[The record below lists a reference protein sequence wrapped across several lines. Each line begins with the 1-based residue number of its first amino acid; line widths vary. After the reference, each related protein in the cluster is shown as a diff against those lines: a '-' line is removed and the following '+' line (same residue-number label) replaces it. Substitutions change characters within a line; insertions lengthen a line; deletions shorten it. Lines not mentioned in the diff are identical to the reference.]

1 MTTFILI
8 VLAVLLAYAVVV
20 TAFVVK
26 QGRTLRAFRSELY
39 DTVIE
44 LHHTQSRLE
53 GEIGTRKVERD
64 DMIKRHK
71 HLDEVVAGIEIALE
85 NLSVCPVSS
94 AIAPDEPRE
103 KRPKRTYSE
112 AFRNMLVQKYYTLKA
127 ANTGI
132 TITSLAE
139 LEGVP
144 RRTLSN
150 WLKVTDGQ
158 NAADKG

>member
-8 VLAVLLAYAVVV
+8 VLAVLLAYAVLV
-20 TAFVVK
+20 TAFIVK

-53 GEIGTRKVERD
+53 SEIGTRKVERN

-71 HLDEVVAGIEIALE
+71 HLDEVVAGIEITIE
-85 NLSVCPVSS
+85 NLSVCPAAQEV
-94 AIAPDEPRE
+94 APATPPA
-103 KRPKRTYSE
+103 KRSKRTYSE
-112 AFRNMLVQKYYTLKA
+112 AFRNMLVQKYYTLKEE
-127 ANTGI
+127 NTDI

>member
-8 VLAVLLAYAVVV
+8 VLAVLLAYAVLV
-20 TAFVVK
+20 TAFIAK

-39 DTVIE
+39 DSIIS

-53 GEIGTRKVERD
+53 GEIEIRKAERD
-64 DMIKRHK
+64 DMIKRHN
-71 HLDEVVAGIEIALE
+71 HLDEVVGVIEWTLE
-85 NLSVCPVSS
+85 NTKPACALY
-94 AIAPDEPRE
+94 APDEPRE
-103 KRPKRTYSE
+103 KRQKRTYSE
-112 AFRNMLVQKYYTLKA
+112 AFRNQLVQEYYTLKA

>member
-8 VLAVLLAYAVVV
+8 VLAVLLAYAVLV
-20 TAFVVK
+20 TSFIAK
-26 QGRTLRAFRSELY
+26 QGRTLGVFRSELY
-39 DTVIE
+39 DTIID

-53 GEIGTRKVERD
+53 SEIGTRKAERD

-71 HLDEVVAGIEIALE
+71 HLDEVVAGIEITIE
-85 NLSVCPVSS
+85 NLSVCPAAQGV
-94 AIAPDEPRE
+94 ATATPPA
-103 KRPKRTYSE
+103 KRSKRTYSE
-112 AFRNMLVQKYYTLKA
+112 AFRNHLVQEYHVLKA
-127 ANTGI
+127 ADIGV

-139 LEGVP
+139 IEGVP

-150 WLKVTDGQ
+150 WLKGTDGQ

>member
-1 MTTFILI
+1 MTTVILI
-8 VLAVLLAYAVVV
+8 VLAVLLAYAVLV
-20 TAFVVK
+20 TACIVK
-26 QGRTLRAFRSELY
+26 QSGTLRSFRSELY

-53 GEIGTRKVERD
+53 SEIGTRKAERD

-85 NLSVCPVSS
+85 NLSICPVSS

-112 AFRNMLVQKYYTLKA
+112 AFRNMLVQKYYTLKEE
-127 ANTGI
+127 NTDI
-132 TITSLAE
+132 TITSLAK

>member
-1 MTTFILI
+1 MTTVILI
-8 VLAVLLAYAVVV
+8 ILAVLLAYAVLV
-20 TAFVVK
+20 TSFIAK
-26 QGRTLRAFRSELY
+26 QGSTLRVFRNELY
-39 DTVIE
+39 NSIIE

-53 GEIGTRKVERD
+53 GEIDTRKVERD
-64 DMIKRHK
+64 DMMKRHK
-71 HLDEVVAGIEIALE
+71 HLDEVVAGIERTLDNMNPACALY
-85 NLSVCPVSS
+85 
-94 AIAPDEPRE
+94 APDEPRE
-103 KRPKRTYSE
+103 KRHKRTYSE
-112 AFRNMLVQKYYTLKA
+112 AFRNMLVQEYYTLKA

>member
-1 MTTFILI
+1 MTTVILI
-8 VLAVLLAYAVVV
+8 VLAVLLAYAVLV
-20 TAFVVK
+20 TAFIAK
-26 QGRTLRAFRSELY
+26 QSGTLKAFRSELY

-53 GEIGTRKVERD
+53 SEIGTRKVERD

-85 NLSVCPVSS
+85 NPSVCPVSS
-94 AIAPDEPRE
+94 AIAPEPRE

-112 AFRNMLVQKYYTLKA
+112 AFRNMLVQKYYTLKEE
-127 ANTGI
+127 NTDI

>member
-8 VLAVLLAYAVVV
+8 VLAVLLAYAVLV
-20 TAFVVK
+20 TAFIAK
-26 QGRTLRAFRSELY
+26 QGRTLRVFRSELY
-39 DTVIE
+39 DAIIE

-53 GEIGTRKVERD
+53 SEIGTRKAERD

-94 AIAPDEPRE
+94 AIAPEPPA
-103 KRPKRTYSE
+103 KRSKRTYSE
-112 AFRNMLVQKYYTLKA
+112 AFRNMLVQKYYTLKEE
-127 ANTGI
+127 NTDI

-150 WLKVTDGQ
+150 WLKGTDGQ

>member
-8 VLAVLLAYAVVV
+8 VLSVLLAYAVVV

-71 HLDEVVAGIEIALE
+71 HLDEVVVGIEIALE
-85 NLSVCPVSS
+85 NLSVCPAAQGV
-94 AIAPDEPRE
+94 APATPPA
-103 KRPKRTYSE
+103 KRSKRTYSE
-112 AFRNMLVQKYYTLKA
+112 AFRNMLVQKYYTLKDE
-127 ANTGI
+127 NTDI

-150 WLKVTDGQ
+150 WLKGTDGQ

>member
-1 MTTFILI
+1 MTTVILI
-8 VLAVLLAYAVVV
+8 VLAVLLAYAVLA
-20 TAFVVK
+20 TSFIAK
-26 QGRTLRAFRSELY
+26 QGRTLRVFRSELY
-39 DTVIE
+39 NAIIE

-53 GEIGTRKVERD
+53 SEIDTRKAERD

-71 HLDEVVAGIEIALE
+71 HLDEVVAGIERTLDNMKPACTLY
-85 NLSVCPVSS
+85 
-94 AIAPDEPRE
+94 APDEPRE
-103 KRPKRTYSE
+103 KRHKRTYSE
-112 AFRNMLVQKYYTLKA
+112 AFRNMLVQEYYTLKA

-150 WLKVTDGQ
+150 WLKGTDGQ

>member
-8 VLAVLLAYAVVV
+8 VLAVLLAYAVLV
-20 TAFVVK
+20 TAFIAK

-39 DTVIE
+39 DAIIE

-71 HLDEVVAGIEIALE
+71 HLDEVVAGIERTLDNMKPACALY
-85 NLSVCPVSS
+85 
-94 AIAPDEPRE
+94 APDEPRA
-103 KRPKRTYSE
+103 KRHKRTYSE
-112 AFRNMLVQKYYTLKA
+112 AFRNMLVQEYYTLKA